1 MEGRRGWW
9 WGAKV
14 GQQEIVDREIS
25 VESSRA
31 EAWGLRWQ
39 SSSIQGE
46 GDVKDRECQAGTTIR
61 HHKNAQQCQVFQKQ
75 NKRNYQAVVIGLF
88 AAWYHKKNEKRK
100 KITFTMYICP
110 LPPAYTKLIK
120 NTLSLL
126 LSCLHPHRHH
136 LEIVFANKVRHR
148 QMSTW
153 NQSFQYIDKQ
163 QQHIGPERIIKR

>member
-1 MEGRRGWW
+1 
-9 WGAKV
+9 
-14 GQQEIVDREIS
+14 
-25 VESSRA
+25 
-31 EAWGLRWQ
+31 
-39 SSSIQGE
+39 
-46 GDVKDRECQAGTTIR
+46 
-61 HHKNAQQCQVFQKQ
+61 
-75 NKRNYQAVVIGLF
+75 
-88 AAWYHKKNEKRK
+88 
-100 KITFTMYICP
+100 MYICP